1 MSVIIVDDSA
11 LKIKMIQK
19 YMSKYFSSIEVAET
33 GAEALDMLESN
44 NYEYVFLD
52 HHLPD
57 CKGSELIERIKNA
70 NESSKIIATSSDYFI
85 QKSFKEIGYDEA
97 FVFPFDKSVERI
109 VLENRE

>member
-19 YMSKYFSSIEVAET
+19 YMSKYFSSIAVAET
-33 GAEALDMLESN
+33 GASALDLLESN
-44 NYEYVFLD
+44 SYKYVFLD

-57 CKGSELIERIKNA
+57 CKGSELIERIKSA
-70 NESSKIIATSSDYFI
+70 NETSKVIATSSDYFI

-97 FVFPFDKSVERI
+97 FVFPFDESVERI
-109 VLENRE
+109 VMENNK

>member
-19 YMSKYFSSIEVAET
+19 YMSKYFSTIAVAET
-33 GAEALDMLESN
+33 GAEALDMLEN
-44 NYEYVFLD
+44 NSYEYVFLD
-52 HHLPD
+52 HHLSD
-57 CKGSELIERIKNA
+57 CKGSELIERIKNT

-85 QKSFKEIGYDEA
+85 QKDFKEIGYDEV

-109 VLENRE
+109 IFDSK